1 MVACDKCDDW
11 FHVGS
16 CVDKSDIERKK
27 KWYCCNCFL
36 VCFFSIVLK
45 FLLLK

>member
-16 CVDKSDIERKK
+16 CVDNSDIERKK
-27 KWYCCNCFL
+27 KWYQSIRQGNFHVKFIFL
-36 VCFFSIVLK
+36 MT
-45 FLLLK
+45 

>member
-16 CVDKSDIERKK
+16 CVDKSVIERKK
-27 KWYCCNCFL
+27 KWYQSICQGNFHVKFIFL
-36 VCFFSIVLK
+36 MT
-45 FLLLK
+45 